1 MPILG
6 LCEQK
11 QGLDHPE
18 LKIWIDKF
26 KEDKLQAQYRAAQQ
40 NYQSMQQKYQGL
52 ADYRIEYVQQTQSR
66 GQEGMASRQFNQYL
80 NFIGKLDA
88 ALTAQ
93 QQYVQQAKANAD
105 QRLAQLLAMQKKRKA
120 MEILIERELTE
131 VQRKAD
137 KQEQKMLDE
146 IATQQFFRRVS

>member
-1 MPILG
+1 MALAQ
-6 LCEQK
+6 LQLLVKVQQE
-11 QGLDHPE
+11 
-18 LKIWIDKF
+18 
-26 KEDKLQAQYRAAQQ
+26 KEDKLQAQYRAALQ

-105 QRLAQLLAMQKKRKA
+105 QRLQQLLAMQKKRKA
-120 MEILIERELTE
+120 MEILIERELAE
-131 VQRKAD
+131 IQRKAD
-137 KQEQKMLDE
+137 RQEQKMLDE

>member
-1 MPILG
+1 MALAQ
-6 LCEQK
+6 LQLLVKVQQE
-11 QGLDHPE
+11 
-18 LKIWIDKF
+18 
-26 KEDKLQAQYRAAQQ
+26 KEDKMQAQYRAALQ

-52 ADYRIEYVQQTQSR
+52 ADYRIEYVQQTQNR
-66 GQEGMASRQFNQYL
+66 GQQGMESRQFNQYL

-93 QQYVQQAKANAD
+93 QQYVQQAKASAD
-105 QRLAQLLAMQKKRKA
+105 QRLLQLLAMQKKRKA
-120 MEILIERELTE
+120 MEILIERELAE
-131 VQRKAD
+131 LQRKAD

>member
-1 MPILG
+1 MALAQ
-6 LCEQK
+6 LQLLVKVQQE
-11 QGLDHPE
+11 
-18 LKIWIDKF
+18 
-26 KEDKLQAQYRAAQQ
+26 KEDKLQAQYRAALQ

-66 GQEGMASRQFNQYL
+66 GQQGMASRQFNQYL

-93 QQYVQQAKANAD
+93 QQYVQQAKASAD
-105 QRLAQLLAMQKKRKA
+105 QRLLQLLAMQKKRKA
-120 MEILIERELTE
+120 LEILIERELAE

>member
-1 MPILG
+1 MALAQ
-6 LCEQK
+6 LQLLVKVQQE
-11 QGLDHPE
+11 
-18 LKIWIDKF
+18 
-26 KEDKLQAQYRAAQQ
+26 KEDKLQAQYRAALQ

-105 QRLAQLLAMQKKRKA
+105 QRLQQLLAMQKKRKA
-120 MEILIERELTE
+120 MEILIERELAE
-131 VQRKAD
+131 IQRKAD

>member
-1 MPILG
+1 MALAQ
-6 LCEQK
+6 LQLLVKVQQE
-11 QGLDHPE
+11 
-18 LKIWIDKF
+18 
-26 KEDKLQAQYRAAQQ
+26 KEDKLQAQYRAALQ

-105 QRLAQLLAMQKKRKA
+105 QRLQQLLAMQKKRKA
-120 MEILIERELTE
+120 MEILIERELAE
-131 VQRKAD
+131 IQRKAD
-137 KQEQKMLDE
+137 RQEQKMLDE
-146 IATQQFFRRVS
+146 IATQQFFR

>member
-1 MPILG
+1 MALAQ
-6 LCEQK
+6 LQLLVKVQQE
-11 QGLDHPE
+11 
-18 LKIWIDKF
+18 
-26 KEDKLQAQYRAAQQ
+26 KEDKLQAQYRAALH

-131 VQRKAD
+131 IQRKAD

>member
-1 MPILG
+1 MAL
-6 LCEQK
+6 EQLQLLVK
-11 QGLDHPE
+11 VQQE
-18 LKIWIDKF
+18 

-66 GQEGMASRQFNQYL
+66 GQQGMASRQFNQYL

-93 QQYVQQAKANAD
+93 QQYVQQAKASAD
-105 QRLAQLLAMQKKRKA
+105 QRLLQLLAMQKKRKA
-120 MEILIERELTE
+120 LEILIERELAE

>member
-1 MPILG
+1 MALAQ
-6 LCEQK
+6 LQLLVKVQQE
-11 QGLDHPE
+11 
-18 LKIWIDKF
+18 

-93 QQYVQQAKANAD
+93 QQYVQQAKASAD
-105 QRLAQLLAMQKKRKA
+105 QRLQQLLAMQKKRKA
-120 MEILIERELTE
+120 MEILIDRELAE
-131 VQRKAD
+131 IQRKAD
-137 KQEQKMLDE
+137 KQEQEMLDE

>member
-1 MPILG
+1 MALAQ
-6 LCEQK
+6 LQLLVKVQQE
-11 QGLDHPE
+11 
-18 LKIWIDKF
+18 
-26 KEDKLQAQYRAAQQ
+26 KEDKLQAQYRAALH

-120 MEILIERELTE
+120 MEILIERELSE

>member
-1 MPILG
+1 MALAQ
-6 LCEQK
+6 LQLLVKVQQE
-11 QGLDHPE
+11 
-18 LKIWIDKF
+18 

-52 ADYRIEYVQQTQSR
+52 ADYRVEYVQQTQSR
-66 GQEGMASRQFNQYL
+66 GQQGMASRQFNQYL

-93 QQYVQQAKANAD
+93 QQYVQQAKASAD
-105 QRLAQLLAMQKKRKA
+105 QRLKQLLEMQKKRKA
-120 MEILIERELTE
+120 LEILIERELAE

>member
-1 MPILG
+1 MAL
-6 LCEQK
+6 K
-11 QGLDHPE
+11 QLQLLVKVQQE
-18 LKIWIDKF
+18 
-26 KEDKLQAQYRAAQQ
+26 KEDKLQAQYQSALL
-40 NYQSMQQKYQGL
+40 NYQSVLQKYQGL
-52 ADYRIEYVQQTQSR
+52 ADYRVDYVQQTQSR

-93 QQYVQQAKANAD
+93 QQYVQQAKASVD
-105 QRLAQLLAMQKKRKA
+105 QRLTQLLAMQKKRKA
-120 MEILIERELTE
+120 MEVLIDRELAE
-131 VQRKAD
+131 IQRKAD

>member
-1 MPILG
+1 MALAQ
-6 LCEQK
+6 LQLLVKVQQE
-11 QGLDHPE
+11 
-18 LKIWIDKF
+18 
-26 KEDKLQAQYRAAQQ
+26 KEDKLQAMYRAAQQ

-66 GQEGMASRQFNQYL
+66 GQQGMASRQFNQYL

-88 ALTAQ
+88 ALTVQ
-93 QQYVQQAKANAD
+93 QQYVQQAKASAD
-105 QRLAQLLAMQKKRKA
+105 QRLLQLLAMQKKRKA
-120 MEILIERELTE
+120 LEILIERELAE

>member
-1 MPILG
+1 MALAQ
-6 LCEQK
+6 LQLLVKVQRE
-11 QGLDHPE
+11 
-18 LKIWIDKF
+18 
-26 KEDKLQAQYRAAQQ
+26 KEDKMQAQYRAALQ

-52 ADYRIEYVQQTQSR
+52 ADYRIEYVQQTQNR
-66 GQEGMASRQFNQYL
+66 GQQGMESRQFNQYL

-93 QQYVQQAKANAD
+93 QQYVQQAKASAD
-105 QRLAQLLAMQKKRKA
+105 QRLLQLLAMQKKRKA
-120 MEILIERELTE
+120 MEILIDRELAE
-131 VQRKAD
+131 LQRKAD

>member
-1 MPILG
+1 MALAQ
-6 LCEQK
+6 LQLLVKVQQE
-11 QGLDHPE
+11 
-18 LKIWIDKF
+18 
-26 KEDKLQAQYRAAQQ
+26 KEDKLQAQYRAALH

-66 GQEGMASRQFNQYL
+66 GQQGMASRQFNQYL

-105 QRLAQLLAMQKKRKA
+105 QRLAQLLEMQKKRKA
-120 MEILIERELTE
+120 IEILIDRELSE

>member
-1 MPILG
+1 
-6 LCEQK
+6 
-11 QGLDHPE
+11 
-18 LKIWIDKF
+18 
-26 KEDKLQAQYRAAQQ
+26 
-40 NYQSMQQKYQGL
+40 MQQKYQGL

-105 QRLAQLLAMQKKRKA
+105 QRLQQLLAMQKKRKA
-120 MEILIERELTE
+120 MEILIERELLSQLSLARILYVTA
-131 VQRKAD
+131 R
-137 KQEQKMLDE
+137 
-146 IATQQFFRRVS
+146 

>member
-1 MPILG
+1 MALAQ
-6 LCEQK
+6 LQLLVKVQQE
-11 QGLDHPE
+11 
-18 LKIWIDKF
+18 
-26 KEDKLQAQYRAAQQ
+26 KEDKMQAQYRAALQ

-52 ADYRIEYVQQTQSR
+52 ADYRIEYVQQTQNR
-66 GQEGMASRQFNQYL
+66 GQQGMESRQFNQYL

-93 QQYVQQAKANAD
+93 QQYVQQAKASAD
-105 QRLAQLLAMQKKRKA
+105 QRLLQLLAMQKKRKA
-120 MEILIERELTE
+120 MEILIDRELAE
-131 VQRKAD
+131 LQRKAD

>member
-1 MPILG
+1 MALAQ
-6 LCEQK
+6 LQLLVKVQQE
-11 QGLDHPE
+11 
-18 LKIWIDKF
+18 
-26 KEDKLQAQYRAAQQ
+26 KEDKLQAQYRAALQ

-93 QQYVQQAKANAD
+93 QQYVQQAKASAD
-105 QRLAQLLAMQKKRKA
+105 QRLVQLLAMQKKRKA
-120 MEILIERELTE
+120 MEILIERELLE
-131 VQRKAD
+131 LQRKAD

>member
-1 MPILG
+1 MALAQ
-6 LCEQK
+6 LQLLVKVQQE
-11 QGLDHPE
+11 
-18 LKIWIDKF
+18 
-26 KEDKLQAQYRAAQQ
+26 KEDKLQAQYRAALQ
-40 NYQSMQQKYQGL
+40 NYQLMQQKYQGL
-52 ADYRIEYVQQTQSR
+52 ADYRVEYVQQTQHR
-66 GQEGMASRQFNQYL
+66 GQEGMAGRQFNQYL

-93 QQYVQQAKANAD
+93 QLYVQQAKASAD
-105 QRLAQLLAMQKKRKA
+105 QRLTQLLAMQKKRKA

-131 VQRKAD
+131 IQRKAD

>member
-1 MPILG
+1 MALAQ
-6 LCEQK
+6 LQLLVKVQQE
-11 QGLDHPE
+11 
-18 LKIWIDKF
+18 
-26 KEDKLQAQYRAAQQ
+26 KEDKLHAQYRAALQ

-52 ADYRIEYVQQTQSR
+52 ADYRIEYVQQTQNR
-66 GQEGMASRQFNQYL
+66 GQQGMAGRSFNQYL

-88 ALTAQ
+88 ALAVQ
-93 QQYVQQAKANAD
+93 QQYVQQAKASAD
-105 QRLAQLLAMQKKRKA
+105 QRLLQLLEMQKKRKA
-120 MEILIERELTE
+120 LEILIERELAE

>member
-1 MPILG
+1 MALAQ
-6 LCEQK
+6 LQLLVKVQQE
-11 QGLDHPE
+11 
-18 LKIWIDKF
+18 

-93 QQYVQQAKANAD
+93 QQYVQQAKASAD
-105 QRLAQLLAMQKKRKA
+105 QRLQQLLAMQKKRKA
-120 MEILIERELTE
+120 MEILIDRELAE
-131 VQRKAD
+131 IQRKAD

>member
-1 MPILG
+1 MALAQ
-6 LCEQK
+6 LQLLVKVQQE
-11 QGLDHPE
+11 
-18 LKIWIDKF
+18 

-93 QQYVQQAKANAD
+93 QQYVQQAKASAE
-105 QRLAQLLAMQKKRKA
+105 QRLQQLLAMQKKRKA
-120 MEILIERELTE
+120 MEILIERELAE
-131 VQRKAD
+131 IQRKAD

>member
-1 MPILG
+1 MALAQ
-6 LCEQK
+6 LQLLVKVQQE
-11 QGLDHPE
+11 
-18 LKIWIDKF
+18 

-52 ADYRIEYVQQTQSR
+52 ADYRVEYVQQTQSR
-66 GQEGMASRQFNQYL
+66 GQQGMASRQFNQYL

-93 QQYVQQAKANAD
+93 QQYVQQAKASAD
-105 QRLAQLLAMQKKRKA
+105 QRLLQLLAMQKKRKA
-120 MEILIERELTE
+120 LEILIERELAE
-131 VQRKAD
+131 IQRKAD

>member
-1 MPILG
+1 MALAQ
-6 LCEQK
+6 LQLLVKVQQE
-11 QGLDHPE
+11 
-18 LKIWIDKF
+18 

-52 ADYRIEYVQQTQSR
+52 ADYRVEYVQQTQSR
-66 GQEGMASRQFNQYL
+66 GQQGMASRQFNQYL

-93 QQYVQQAKANAD
+93 QQYVQQAKASAE
-105 QRLAQLLAMQKKRKA
+105 QRLLQLLAMQKKRKA
-120 MEILIERELTE
+120 LEILIERELAE
-131 VQRKAD
+131 IQRKAD

>member
-1 MPILG
+1 MALAQ
-6 LCEQK
+6 LQLLVKVQQE
-11 QGLDHPE
+11 
-18 LKIWIDKF
+18 
-26 KEDKLQAQYRAAQQ
+26 KEDKLQAQYRVAQQ

-66 GQEGMASRQFNQYL
+66 GQQGMASRQFNQYL

-93 QQYVQQAKANAD
+93 QQYVQQAKASAD
-105 QRLAQLLAMQKKRKA
+105 QRLLQLLAMQKKRKA
-120 MEILIERELTE
+120 LEILIERELAE
-131 VQRKAD
+131 IQRKAD

>member
-1 MPILG
+1 MALAQ
-6 LCEQK
+6 LQLLVKVQQE
-11 QGLDHPE
+11 
-18 LKIWIDKF
+18 

-93 QQYVQQAKANAD
+93 QQYVQQAKASAE
-105 QRLAQLLAMQKKRKA
+105 QRLQQLLAMQKKRKA
-120 MEILIERELTE
+120 MEILIERELAE
-131 VQRKAD
+131 IQRKAD
-137 KQEQKMLDE
+137 KQEQKCW
-146 IATQQFFRRVS
+146 TK

>member
-1 MPILG
+1 MALAQ
-6 LCEQK
+6 LQLLVKVQQER
-11 QGLDHPE
+11 
-18 LKIWIDKF
+18 
-26 KEDKLQAQYRAAQQ
+26 EDKLQAQYRAAQQ

-93 QQYVQQAKANAD
+93 QQYVQQAKASAE
-105 QRLAQLLAMQKKRKA
+105 QRLQQLLAMQKKRKA
-120 MEILIERELTE
+120 MEILIDRELAE
-131 VQRKAD
+131 IQRKAD

>member
-1 MPILG
+1 MALAQ
-6 LCEQK
+6 LQLLVKVQQE
-11 QGLDHPE
+11 
-18 LKIWIDKF
+18 
-26 KEDKLQAQYRAAQQ
+26 KEDKLQAMYRAAQQ

-66 GQEGMASRQFNQYL
+66 GQQGMASRQFNQYL

-93 QQYVQQAKANAD
+93 QQYVQQAKASAE
-105 QRLAQLLAMQKKRKA
+105 QRLQQLLAMQKKRKA
-120 MEILIERELTE
+120 LEILIERELAE

>member
-1 MPILG
+1 MALAQ
-6 LCEQK
+6 LQLLVKVQQE
-11 QGLDHPE
+11 
-18 LKIWIDKF
+18 
-26 KEDKLQAQYRAAQQ
+26 KEEKLQAQYRAAQQ

-66 GQEGMASRQFNQYL
+66 GQQGMASRQFNQYL

-93 QQYVQQAKANAD
+93 QQYVQQAKASAE
-105 QRLAQLLAMQKKRKA
+105 QRLLQLLAMQKKRKA
-120 MEILIERELTE
+120 LEILIERELAE
-131 VQRKAD
+131 IQRKAD

>member
-1 MPILG
+1 MALAQ
-6 LCEQK
+6 LQLLVKVQQE
-11 QGLDHPE
+11 
-18 LKIWIDKF
+18 

-66 GQEGMASRQFNQYL
+66 GQQGMASRQFNQYL

-93 QQYVQQAKANAD
+93 QQYVQQAKASAE
-105 QRLAQLLAMQKKRKA
+105 QRLLQLLAMQKKRKA
-120 MEILIERELTE
+120 LEILIERELAE
-131 VQRKAD
+131 IQRKAD